1 MVTIAKHQSMESKV
15 SEIEIMY
22 RNKVK
27 AKDRTRITSSS
38 DAHDLIRE
46 YWNEESIELNE
57 SFKYLLLN
65 RANDALGIV
74 NHSKGGIAGTVVD
87 VRLIFAAAIKANAT
101 GLILAHNHP
110 SGNLKP
116 SYQDIQLTKRVKE
129 AGMLLDIQLLDHLIL
144 SSESYLSMADQ
155 GLV

>member
-1 MVTIAKHQSMESKV
+1 LVTIAKHQSMESKV

>member
-144 SSESYLSMADQ
+144 SSERYLSMADQ